1 MSPKKALVLG
11 TLLLVP
17 VLVFLFLKMFGV
29 NRFSL
34 RTYFPATVD
43 STMVEGQWRYD
54 TTYYRVPDFQLTSQ
68 SGASFSQKDLEGKI
82 YVANFFSTSCQGP
95 CKQMS
100 TQLSRVQD
108 AFRLRPDVRIVS
120 YSQKPEEDSPAD
132 LKEYASSFK
141 ANPEKWIF
149 LTGQE
154 EQIKAL
160 VRNGFRLTSSQDSAA
175 KNVMEEP
182 ITKFFL
188 VDKEKHVRG
197 IYDGTD
203 AADVDRLITEINVL
217 LSEYNLENG
226 K

>member
-11 TLLLVP
+11 TLLLLP
-17 VLVFLFLKMFGV
+17 VLAFLFLKMFGV

-43 STMVEGQWRYD
+43 STLVEGQWRYD
-54 TTYYRVPDFQLTSQ
+54 TAYYQVPNFELTSQ
-68 SGASFSQKDLEGKI
+68 TGASFSQQELEGKI
-82 YVANFFSTSCQGP
+82 YVTNFFHTSCTVP

-108 AFRLRPDVRIVS
+108 AFRLRPDVRILS
-120 YSQKPEEDSPAD
+120 YSLRPAEDTPEV
-132 LKEYASSFK
+132 LRQYAQSFK
-141 ANPEKWIF
+141 ADPEKWIF
-149 LTGQE
+149 LTGSEPKIVELSQKWS
-154 EQIKAL
+154 QL
-160 VRNGFRLTSSQDSAA
+160 LSQDSVTTGLQTDPPN
-175 KNVMEEP
+175 KDLYL
-182 ITKFFL
+182 I
-188 VDKEKHVRG
+188 DKQKHVRG

-217 LSEYNLENG
+217 LSEYNTDNG